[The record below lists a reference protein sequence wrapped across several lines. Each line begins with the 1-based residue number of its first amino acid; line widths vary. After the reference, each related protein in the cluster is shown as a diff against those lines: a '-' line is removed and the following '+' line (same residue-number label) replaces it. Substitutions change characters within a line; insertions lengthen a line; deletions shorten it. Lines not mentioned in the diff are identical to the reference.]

1 MLPVRSTVS
10 ADRDRT
16 CFVLG
21 EVYNSVDEIVSWTG
35 PWHLAGPPDPASVAS
50 ARDRAASRGKPVSK
64 RAPGGAELGVLAGLA
79 PELAET
85 FVSVASDLALVV
97 DLSGTIQ
104 SVAVSGKAAIGLE
117 HDWVGRHWA
126 DTVTAESRPKVLQM
140 LRDVNLAGVTRRR
153 QLNHPGVSGTDVPVA
168 YAVIRLGDRGP
179 LLAVGHDQR
188 PLVDIQQRFLKS
200 QLQMERD
207 VQRRRQADSRYRRL
221 FQAVPDAVLVLDATT
236 HRIVE
241 ANSASVSLLGGAA
254 EGLPGRVLGDLLELS
269 ARPSV
274 VELLAAARDAST
286 PIEIRARL
294 SVDGPLLDLSV
305 TPIRSEEAR
314 QLLVRI
320 REVAL
325 PLPAAD
331 IAISPTRPRLET

>member
-1 MLPVRSTVS
+1 M
-10 ADRDRT
+10 
-16 CFVLG
+16 
-21 EVYNSVDEIVSWTG
+21 
-35 PWHLAGPPDPASVAS
+35 
-50 ARDRAASRGKPVSK
+50 
-64 RAPGGAELGVLAGLA
+64 LAGLA

-85 FVSVASDLALVV
+85 FVSVASDLALVI
-97 DLSGTIQ
+97 DLDGTIR
-104 SVAVSGKAAIGLE
+104 SVAVSGKAAVGLE

-126 DTVTAESRPKVLQM
+126 DTVTIESRPKVAQM

-153 QLNHPGVSGTDVPVA
+153 QVNHPGVQGTDVPVA

-188 PLVDIQQRFLKS
+188 PLAEIQQRFMKS

-207 VQRRRQADSRYRRL
+207 VLRRRQADSRYRRL

-241 ANSASVSLLGGAA
+241 ANSASATLLGGVA

-269 ARPSV
+269 ARPSL
-274 VELLAAARDAST
+274 VELLAAARDASA
-286 PIEIRARL
+286 PIEFRTRL
-294 SVDGPLLDLSV
+294 SADGPLLDLSV
-305 TPIRSEEAR
+305 TPIRSEDSR

-320 REVAL
+320 REVDLA
-325 PLPAAD
+325 PPAAD
-331 IAISPTRPRLET
+331 GAIRPIRPQMDTEPGAGA

>member
-1 MLPVRSTVS
+1 M
-10 ADRDRT
+10 
-16 CFVLG
+16 
-21 EVYNSVDEIVSWTG
+21 
-35 PWHLAGPPDPASVAS
+35 
-50 ARDRAASRGKPVSK
+50 
-64 RAPGGAELGVLAGLA
+64 LAGLA

-85 FVSVASDLALVV
+85 FVSVASDLALVI
-97 DLSGTIQ
+97 DLDGTIR
-104 SVAVSGKAAIGLE
+104 SVAVSGKAAVGLE

-126 DTVTAESRPKVLQM
+126 DTVTIESRPKVAQM

-153 QLNHPGVSGTDVPVA
+153 QVNHPGVQGTDVPVA

-188 PLVDIQQRFLKS
+188 PLAEIQQRFMKS

-207 VQRRRQADSRYRRL
+207 VLRRRQADSRYRRL

-241 ANSASVSLLGGAA
+241 ANSASATLLGGVA

-269 ARPSV
+269 ARPSL
-274 VELLAAARDAST
+274 VELLAAARDASA
-286 PIEIRARL
+286 PIEFRTRL
-294 SVDGPLLDLSV
+294 SADGPLLDLSV
-305 TPIRSEEAR
+305 TPIRSEDSR

-320 REVAL
+320 REVDLA
-325 PLPAAD
+325 PPAGD
-331 IAISPTRPRLET
+331 GAIRPIRPQMDTEPGAGA

>member
-1 MLPVRSTVS
+1 M
-10 ADRDRT
+10 
-16 CFVLG
+16 
-21 EVYNSVDEIVSWTG
+21 
-35 PWHLAGPPDPASVAS
+35 
-50 ARDRAASRGKPVSK
+50 
-64 RAPGGAELGVLAGLA
+64 LAGLA

-85 FVSVASDLALVV
+85 FVSVASDLALVI
-97 DLSGTIQ
+97 DLDGTIR
-104 SVAVSGKAAIGLE
+104 SVAVSGKAAVGLE

-126 DTVTAESRPKVLQM
+126 DTVTIESRPKVAQM

-153 QLNHPGVSGTDVPVA
+153 QVNHPGVQGTDVPVA

-188 PLVDIQQRFLKS
+188 PLAEIQQRFMKS

-207 VQRRRQADSRYRRL
+207 VLRRRQADSRYRRL

-241 ANSASVSLLGGAA
+241 ANSASATLLGGVA
-254 EGLPGRVLGDLLELS
+254 EGLPGRLLGDLLELS
-269 ARPSV
+269 ARPSL
-274 VELLAAARDAST
+274 VELLAAARDASA
-286 PIEIRARL
+286 PIEFRTRL

-305 TPIRSEEAR
+305 TPIRSEESR

-320 REVAL
+320 REVDLA
-325 PLPAAD
+325 PPAGD
-331 IAISPTRPRLET
+331 GAIRPIRPRIDTEPGAGA

>member
-1 MLPVRSTVS
+1 M
-10 ADRDRT
+10 
-16 CFVLG
+16 
-21 EVYNSVDEIVSWTG
+21 
-35 PWHLAGPPDPASVAS
+35 
-50 ARDRAASRGKPVSK
+50 SK
-64 RAPGGAELGVLAGLA
+64 RAPGGAELGLLAGLA

-85 FVSVASDLALVV
+85 FVSVASDLALVI
-97 DLSGTIQ
+97 DLDGTIR
-104 SVAVSGKAAIGLE
+104 SVAVSGKTAVGLE

-126 DTVTAESRPKVLQM
+126 DTVTVESRPKVAQM

-153 QLNHPGVSGTDVPVA
+153 QVNHPGVPGTDVPVA

-188 PLVDIQQRFLKS
+188 PLAEIQQRFMKS

-207 VQRRRQADSRYRRL
+207 VLRRRQADSRYRRL

-241 ANSASVSLLGGAA
+241 ANSASAILLGGVA

-269 ARPSV
+269 DRPSL
-274 VELLAAARDAST
+274 VELLAAARDASA
-286 PIEIRARL
+286 PIEFRTRL

-305 TPIRSEEAR
+305 TPIRSEDSR

-320 REVAL
+320 REVDLA
-325 PLPAAD
+325 PPAGD
-331 IAISPTRPRLET
+331 GAIRPIRPRIDTEPGAGA